1 MRAAFVHM
9 GGKKLGFREEI
20 TRLPVKIGRS
30 SSNDLILPSEDTRS
44 SSRHAELSYD
54 GTSFILKDLGSTN
67 GTFVN
72 DQQVTSAIVKH
83 GDIIQFGMGGPKLIF
98 EVDKVAAGDIP
109 ESMPAIRGHGKE
121 FGRETVQMMISR
133 AVDRSSRPWKI
144 AVLLS
149 LVVLFFV
156 TTVSLLL
163 VYIFRST
170 SPNPAP
176 QVPATSPMPLAEIA
190 ERNRYS
196 VVLVYNKFH
205 LYDRNGRFLQ
215 EQISNGSGFIASKSG
230 EIITNRHVIE
240 PWRFNA
246 PNLHG
251 GKTLP
256 EGVTGKIKNLGV
268 FFVDD
273 ILDESKMQK
282 VVDYTVSDEADVA
295 RLVIQ
300 TTRELTPVHGVDDR
314 IENLRQGD
322 EIAVIAFPLGLELNQ
337 MTEDK
342 LAKSSL
348 TRGIISKIPDNHK
361 QIQLDVAA
369 YEGSSGGPIFNSKGE
384 VIGLLTSG
392 PNDTLNFG
400 TPIRYAKKLLQKSL

>member
-1 MRAAFVHM
+1 MKAAFVHIE
-9 GGKKLGFREEI
+9 GKNSSLREEFV
-20 TRLPVKIGRS
+20 RFPVKIGRS
-30 SSNDLILPSEDTRS
+30 SSNDLILPGENTRAS
-44 SSRHAELSYD
+44 SKHAELSYD

-67 GTFVN
+67 GTFIN
-72 DQQVTSAIVKH
+72 YQQVTSAIVRH
-83 GDIIQFGMGGPKLIF
+83 GDIIQFGVGGPKLLF
-98 EVDKVAAGDIP
+98 ETENKVAEGVFTTN
-109 ESMPAIRGHGKE
+109 STPAIRGHSKE
-121 FGRETVQMMISR
+121 FGRETVQMIINR

-149 LVVLFFV
+149 LTALLFV
-156 TTVSLLL
+156 TTVSLLYL
-163 VYIFRST
+163 SRSA
-170 SPNPAP
+170 SHNPAP
-176 QVPATSPMPLAEIA
+176 QIPAASPMPLAEIA

-196 VVLVYNKFH
+196 VVLIYNKFH
-205 LYDRNGRFLQ
+205 LYDKNGRFLQ
-215 EQISNGSGFIASKSG
+215 EQISNGSGFIASKYG

-240 PWRFNA
+240 PWRFNS

-256 EGVTGKIKNLGV
+256 EGITGKIKNLGV

-282 VVDYTVSDEADVA
+282 VIDYTISDEADVA

-300 TTRELTPVHGVDDR
+300 TTRELTPVHGIDDR

-400 TPIRYAKKLLQKSL
+400 TPVKYAKKLLQKSL